1 MQLSGP
7 YKLWDHTHQF
17 EAVDGGTRISDQ
29 VKYALPLG
37 PLGEIAHALWVKRD
51 IERIF
56 DYRRERIRELFGSR
70 AIS

>member
-1 MQLSGP
+1 
-7 YKLWDHTHQF
+7 
-17 EAVDGGTRISDQ
+17 